1 MSKKK
6 TYWEKVDVEVSFDG
20 YLQPNDNGES
30 APSLSTTFD
39 DFEYIEETLDHA
51 TREGMVI
58 ATIDKEDYERSA
70 TIEAI
75 MQLKKVAE
83 A

>member
-1 MSKKK
+1 M
-6 TYWEKVDVEVSFDG
+6 KVYNLTIVFDED
-20 YLQPNDNGES
+20 LDEI
-30 APSLSTTFD
+30 
-39 DFEYIEETLDHA
+39 EYIEETLDHA

-58 ATIDKEDYERSA
+58 ATIDKEDYERSS

>member
-1 MSKKK
+1 M
-6 TYWEKVDVEVSFDG
+6 KVYSLTIVFDE
-20 YLQPNDNGES
+20 DSDEI
-30 APSLSTTFD
+30 
-39 DFEYIEETLDHA
+39 EYIEETLDHA

-58 ATIDKEDYERSA
+58 ATIDKEDYERSS
-70 TIEAI
+70 TMEAI

>member
-1 MSKKK
+1 M
-6 TYWEKVDVEVSFDG
+6 KVYSLTIVFDEDSD
-20 YLQPNDNGES
+20 QI
-30 APSLSTTFD
+30 
-39 DFEYIEETLDHA
+39 EYIEETLDHA

-58 ATIDKEDYERSA
+58 ATIDKEDYERSS